1 MQYNNTDTDIQ
12 FITDEALFFIPKK
25 RTAKTRKWREIE
37 AVKAR
42 QKLSRELRDID
53 QDFDYCRNDLV

>member
-1 MQYNNTDTDIQ
+1 MQYKNTDTDIQ

-25 RTAKTRKWREIE
+25 RTAKARKWREIE

-53 QDFDYCRNDLV
+53 QEFDYCRNDLV